1 MRLSGRLI
9 VYDMIGPLL
18 TDVGN
23 YFGEATGNLPYL
35 RGFPNVSPRHHV
47 FCGWKPLLD
56 EVGTKLSGIW
66 RFVHLCSLGARPP
79 LALARVPKGLATV
92 KGLEGFLKVFLSM
105 QKRCCFSD
113 MHRAFFGGKMD
124 GLMENDGK

>member
-1 MRLSGRLI
+1 MFSPMFHP
-9 VYDMIGPLL
+9 D
-18 TDVGN
+18 TTSFADGN
-23 YFGEATGNLPYL
+23 
-35 RGFPNVSPRHHV
+35 
-47 FCGWKPLLD
+47 FCKN

-92 KGLEGFLKVFLSM
+92 KGLEGFLKVFLSKL
-105 QKRCCFSD
+105 QRCCFSD
-113 MHRAFFGGKMD
+113 MHRAFFGGEMD